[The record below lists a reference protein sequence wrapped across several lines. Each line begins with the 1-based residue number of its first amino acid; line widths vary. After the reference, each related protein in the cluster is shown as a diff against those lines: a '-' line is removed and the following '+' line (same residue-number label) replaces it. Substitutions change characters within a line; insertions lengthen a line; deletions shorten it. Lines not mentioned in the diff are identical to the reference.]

1 MRSQR
6 LIATILVIAAVVLSV
21 GTWWILVGR
30 YRSAGDRIV
39 VYYTKPDG
47 VTEVPWRVTLGP
59 ARDRTSIA
67 FYAAAQALAGPSS
80 EITAV
85 RFPAGTHVR
94 SVRIDGSTVDLDLSN
109 EIGKSAEG
117 GLTETAEFK
126 SLVWT
131 LTDPSTLPGIN
142 AVRVRVDGTRVATLP
157 GGHFELDEPLSR
169 STF

>member
-6 LIATILVIAAVVLSV
+6 LIALIIALAMVSF
-21 GTWWILVGR
+21 GAWWFIKGR
-30 YRSAGDRIV
+30 QYGGGDSII
-39 VYYTKPDG
+39 VYYTKTDG
-47 VTEVPWRVTLGP
+47 TTEVPWRVSLGP
-59 ARDRTSIA
+59 ARDPKSVA

-80 EITAV
+80 EIEAI

-94 SVRIDGSTVDLDLSN
+94 SIEIDGSVVDVDLSS
-109 EIGKSAEG
+109 EVAKSAEG
-117 GLTETAEFK
+117 GLSETAEFK

-131 LTDPSTLPGIN
+131 LTDPKTLPGIS

>member
-6 LIATILVIAAVVLSV
+6 LIALIIALAVVSF
-21 GTWWILVGR
+21 GAWWFIKGR
-30 YRSAGDRIV
+30 QYGGGDSII
-39 VYYTKPDG
+39 VYYTKTDG
-47 VTEVPWRVTLGP
+47 TTEVPWRVSLGP
-59 ARDRTSIA
+59 ARDPKSVA

-80 EITAV
+80 EIEAI

-94 SVRIDGSTVDLDLSN
+94 SIEIDGSVVDVDLSS
-109 EIGKSAEG
+109 EVAKSAEG
-117 GLTETAEFK
+117 GLSETAEFK

-131 LTDPSTLPGIN
+131 LTDPKTLPGIS

>member
-6 LIATILVIAAVVLSV
+6 LIVLVIALALVSFAA
-21 GTWWILVGR
+21 WWLLERRHSGG
-30 YRSAGDRIV
+30 GDSII
-39 VYYTKPDG
+39 VYYTKADG
-47 VTEVPWRVTLGP
+47 ATEVPWRVSLGP
-59 ARDRTSIA
+59 ARDLKSVA
-67 FYAAAQALAGPSS
+67 FYAASQALAGPPSDI
-80 EITAV
+80 EAV

-94 SVRIDGSTVDLDLSN
+94 ALDISGSTIDVDLSS
-109 EIGKSAEG
+109 EVGKSAEG

-131 LTDPSTLPGIN
+131 LTDPNTLPGVG

-169 STF
+169 SNF